1 MTKGEIRPYIIG
13 LCGGS
18 GSGKTTIAR
27 RIRNQLGEKNVLIFD
42 HDSYYCDLSHLRDE
56 EREKVNFD
64 CPEALDLDLFSYHLR
79 ELKSGRSIKKPFYD
93 FVHHI
98 RKEEVVEVFPKNV
111 ILVEGILV
119 LVDQRLRDL
128 MDLKV
133 FIEVDAD
140 IRLIRRL
147 TRDLFERGRSIEGV
161 ISQYLTTVHPMYK
174 KFVEP
179 LREHTELIL
188 NNNEEDEEELKKL
201 VDRINTL
208 LSHEKNYG
216 P

>member
-18 GSGKTTIAR
+18 GSGKTTIAQ
-27 RIRNQLGEKNVLIFD
+27 RIRDQLGEKEVLIFD
-42 HDSYYCDLSHLRDE
+42 HDPYYRDLSHLRDE

-64 CPEALDLDLFSYHLR
+64 CPEALDLDFFIYHLR
-79 ELKSGRSIKKPFYD
+79 ELKSGRSIKKPVYD

-119 LVDQRLRDL
+119 FVDQRLRDL

-147 TRDLFERGRSIEGV
+147 TRDLFERGRSFEGV
-161 ISQYLTTVHPMYK
+161 ISQYLTNVYPMYK

-179 LREHTELIL
+179 LREYAELIL
-188 NNNEEDEEELKKL
+188 NNNEEDEKETKKL
-201 VDRINTL
+201 LDRINTL
-208 LSHEKNYG
+208 VSY
-216 P
+216 

>member
-1 MTKGEIRPYIIG
+1 MSPWIIG

-42 HDSYYCDLSHLRDE
+42 HDSYYRDLSHLRDE
-56 EREKVNFD
+56 EIEKVNFD
-64 CPEALDLDLFSYHLR
+64 CPEALDLDLFIYHLR
-79 ELKSGRSIKKPFYD
+79 ELKCGRSIKKPVYD
-93 FVHHI
+93 FVYHI
-98 RKEEVVEVFPKNV
+98 RKEEVVEVFPKSI

-119 LVDQRLRDL
+119 FVDQRLRDL

-133 FIEVDAD
+133 FIEAEAD

-147 TRDLFERGRSIEGV
+147 KRDIWGRGRSFESV

-179 LREHTELIL
+179 TRKYAELIL
-188 NNNEEDEEELKKL
+188 SNNEEDEEELKKL
-201 VDRINTL
+201 VDRINAL